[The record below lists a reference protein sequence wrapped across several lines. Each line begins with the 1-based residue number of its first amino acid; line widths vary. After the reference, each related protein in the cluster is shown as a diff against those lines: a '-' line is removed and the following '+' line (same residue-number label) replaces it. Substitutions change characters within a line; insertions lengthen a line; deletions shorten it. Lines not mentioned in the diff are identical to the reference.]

1 LIIFARPPAGHRL
14 EVRYEVDALVAAL
27 GLAGAIALLLWG
39 THMVQTGMQRAFGPS
54 LRTVL
59 ARTLRNRFAAFL
71 AGIGVTALLQSS
83 TATGLMATN
92 FAAGGLVAPIPA
104 MAIMLGANVGTALIV
119 TVLSFNVTVLSPPL
133 ILLGVLL
140 FRREG
145 SALTHDLGRVFIGLG
160 LMILA
165 LHQMLVLLEPL
176 EQSPDLATLLGLLS
190 AMPLLAILL
199 GAIAAWGTHS
209 SVAVILLV
217 MSLVASH
224 VISLE
229 PALLMVLGA
238 NLGTAL
244 NPLFEGTGTDPT
256 ARRLPLANLGNRVVG
271 VVVAWPLLGLVIG
284 GLAAVG
290 MTGAA
295 AVAAFHLGFNLVL
308 ALLTLPVL
316 APLARLLKRLIPDR
330 LDPDDPGRPIY
341 LDRAARE
348 TPIVAIGGAARE
360 ALRLADALE
369 AMLTGA
375 REALSRGDRKLI
387 AETRA
392 RDDVLDSLNMAIKGY
407 LTALDPE
414 DLSEDDQ
421 RRLHQVLVFTMNMEQ
436 AGDVIDRNLLPHA
449 SKRLKRGLLP
459 DADNEAELVALM
471 DRLIA
476 NTRTAASLFV
486 TEDPRTARSL
496 AEEKLAFRRAEQR
509 ATTNHF
515 TRMRDGISAA
525 SQSSAIH
532 LDLVRDMKLVNSHII
547 AAAAYPVLDRAGELL
562 PTRLASINGDP
573 A

>member
-1 LIIFARPPAGHRL
+1 M
-14 EVRYEVDALVAAL
+14 AAL

-54 LRTVL
+54 LRAAL
-59 ARTLRNRFAAFL
+59 ASTLSNRFAAFF

-83 TATGLMATN
+83 TATGLMAIN

-119 TVLSFNVTVLSPPL
+119 TVLSFNVAVLSPPL

-140 FRREG
+140 FRRDG
-145 SALTHDLGRVFIGLG
+145 SAMTHDLGRVFIGLG

-165 LHQMLVLLEPL
+165 LHQMLALLEPL
-176 EQSPDLATLLGLLS
+176 EHSPDLATLLGLIS
-190 AMPLLAILL
+190 AMPLLAIVL
-199 GAIAAWGTHS
+199 GALAAWGTHS

-217 MSLVASH
+217 MSLAASH
-224 VISLE
+224 VIALE

-244 NPLFEGTGTDPT
+244 NPLLEATGTDPA
-256 ARRLPLANLGNRVVG
+256 ARRLPLANLGNRLVG
-271 VVVAWPLLGLVIG
+271 VALAWPLLGLIVAG
-284 GLAAVG
+284 FAALGLGA
-290 MTGAA
+290 AA

-308 ALLTLPVL
+308 ALVALPVL
-316 APLARLLKRLIPDR
+316 KPLARLLQRLIPDR
-330 LDPDDPGRPIY
+330 EDPADPGRPIY

-369 AMLTGA
+369 AMLVGA
-375 REALSRGDRKLI
+375 REALTRGDRKLI

-392 RDDVLDSLNMAIKGY
+392 RDDVLDSLNTAIKGY
-407 LTALDPE
+407 LTAFDPDE
-414 DLSEDDQ
+414 LSEDDQ
-421 RRLHQVLVFTMNMEQ
+421 RRLQQVLVFAMNMEQ

-449 SKRLKRGLLP
+449 TKRLKRGLLP
-459 DADNEAELVALM
+459 DADNEAELVDMM

-486 TEDPRTARSL
+486 TEDARIARAL
-496 AEEKLAFRRAEQR
+496 AEEKLAFRGAEQH
-509 ATTNHF
+509 ATTSHF
-515 TRMRDGISAA
+515 AHMRDGITAA

-532 LDLVRDMKLVNSHII
+532 LDLVRDMKLVNSHIV
-547 AAAAYPVLDRAGELL
+547 AAAAYPVLDRTGELL